1 MGRRPP
7 KRKRSDAERKAMF
20 RRMNAQRQGRTQR
33 ARTLDHR
40 PTAENVIDLEELLEW
55 KRDYHARN
63 PGKGH
68 GMSTNIEKS
77 GESAN
82 TVPTTES
89 HRNLS
94 DRKTQIVDA
103 LTWSGCLVISTQV
116 AISPHAC
123 PIIMGVI
130 KAYRIYKNRND
141 INREDSKEL
150 LKITSSGIG
159 TKLSR
164 NQIED
169 YSNIIVR
176 VTDSSGLTSLISN
189 KTNVNEST
197 IRDMVKGTASNLLEN
212 EINTA
217 TNFAIDVV

>member
-1 MGRRPP
+1 MGRRPT
-7 KRKRSDAERKAMF
+7 KRKRGDPERRAMF
-20 RRMNAQRQGRTQR
+20 RRLNGGEQGRNKR
-33 ARTLDHR
+33 APTLDR
-40 PTAENVIDLEELLEW
+40 RQTAEKVIDLEELPEW
-55 KRDYHARN
+55 KRDYYARN

-68 GMSTNIEKS
+68 GMSTNVERS
-77 GESAN
+77 RRSAN

-89 HRNLS
+89 HTSSS

-103 LTWSGCLVISTQV
+103 LAWSGCLS
-116 AISPHAC
+116 ISPHAC

-130 KAYRIYKNRND
+130 KACRNYKAEIGNQNDLNRND
-141 INREDSKEL
+141 FKEL

-169 YSNIIVR
+169 YSNIIVG

-189 KTNVNEST
+189 ETNVNENT

-212 EINTA
+212 GINTA
-217 TNFAIDVV
+217 TNFTIDFLV